1 MTTEETALLRQTI
14 EKFVVERI
22 QPGIMAHGG
31 DIEIV
36 GFEHNVLT
44 LKLAGACV
52 ACGIQAFTAD
62 AVANYILDSFP
73 ELDDVQV
80 LTKG

>member
-1 MTTEETALLRQTI
+1 MTQAQTNSLQQAI
-14 EKFVVERI
+14 EKFVNERI

-36 GFEHNVLT
+36 SFENNVLT
-44 LKLAGACV
+44 LQLVGACV

-80 LTKG
+80 LAGG